1 MSTDE
6 RRSNKTDSSHR
17 NKSYEYSKHRG
28 EEIGAFFI
36 VIHWRDPAKECH
48 QTKNLAKRHAI

>member
-1 MSTDE
+1 MNEGAIKLIQVTEINLMSIQ
-6 RRSNKTDSSHR
+6 SI
-17 NKSYEYSKHRG
+17 G